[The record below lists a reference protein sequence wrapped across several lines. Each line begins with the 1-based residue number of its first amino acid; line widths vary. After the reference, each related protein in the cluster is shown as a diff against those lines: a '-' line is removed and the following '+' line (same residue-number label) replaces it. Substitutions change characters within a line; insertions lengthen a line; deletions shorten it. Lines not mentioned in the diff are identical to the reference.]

1 MEILEKPPRQ
11 MSMADSLFDNR
22 YRYNYIYPRGR
33 SGETLRAVD
42 TQAEDRPVVI
52 KRPNPNDAPP
62 IRAGQEVSII
72 NEREALSRLAGHP
85 VLTELLGSGQF
96 FVGGI
101 PHQYIVMER
110 AEGVIIADEVVKLA
124 GQHQRL
130 PVLET
135 LEIMDRLINL
145 LRSAHDNDIV
155 YNDVDAKHLFWN
167 REKYQ
172 LKVID
177 WGNAVFLEGD
187 EATPQGISRQT
198 DVFQL
203 GELLYFILSGGRRV
217 EVPRD
222 AGAEFEVDFHQ
233 DSDSI
238 DMSLRAIVTRAVHPN
253 LRYRYASLSEIS
265 ADLQRYRSPL
275 ERDRNAI
282 VTRTIDKLK
291 IQDLSRNDLLA
302 LQANLQAALRQN
314 PAYPAARS
322 TYQEIIDRL
331 RDLEVSADLDA
342 VKIYMQ
348 GEHWASAAELL
359 TELRERA
366 GSKTSAL
373 VHLLLDWCLI
383 LMESGPTPVPP
394 AVAQAIALLFDYRA
408 DKASNLLLVGEN
420 AAEDIRVMQ
429 WRMAERL
436 TSHFPD
442 VMLLQPNLF
451 RLEGAIDQLE
461 VEGIPVDEAQGLL
474 RGIQRAQRQVAR
486 MDDPGAG
493 ALRDSYREMV
503 DNLSQLNANLQTLSL
518 QHEFSERRLP
528 LNALTRA
535 LNAAMALADNMH
547 VIGKQA
553 ANNPR
558 DALTALDASRS
569 IDPPNPVWDKIED
582 FLSLLYE
589 ILQNSQTYV
598 PAADG
603 SDLEKW
609 LLAKHEELTPFAGQL
624 FDEMLSEMLEGIST
638 AQIAWKRYRDVIV
651 AGDRAEATG
660 ALEAAA
666 KTVSTISPTLSSWFN
681 ELRTVVEQAGYVERH
696 SVPGHLGRTLADG
709 WAAFDQGQLADAQR
723 LGQQALEIARSESE
737 QFIAERLW
745 KLSRALRDWVERNGV
760 ESEERTSKALLEIE
774 DLFTDRENRAINS
787 FATQMP
793 STETYLKAMSQG
805 LVQGFS
811 NSNTAALRILFS
823 QYILSGVLDA
833 HDGAIDD
840 ARFWQAAAL
849 RTLLDSAETHAA
861 LRKLD
866 EYIAKRDSLLS
877 TQAIFNQ
884 VTGAHI
890 SDSIAELARQMEGN
904 PEARLLAPGIQSL
917 RALDSALQDW
927 ADAEFRA
934 AGNKIEQVL
943 RGITEAE
950 SNAGIDLTPY
960 RAWMEELNAALAE
973 LSVKRRS
980 LMQEIDRH
988 VDEPQEIVREAI
1000 HFQADVTEDL
1010 LGFKHAQ
1017 MMLGWRDTY
1026 EAFLGVYQGD
1036 KRRSQKLEAMDE
1048 LFKAMFIDRNPAY
1061 PLFRHWYRAVEAT
1074 PEEAEEPE
1082 EEAEAITAPE
1092 PVEHAQPPELMPLD
1106 MEAEV
1111 AERSRSGNRWLFNI
1125 ALAAGLILVVGGLL
1139 YLAGSGRLDDIMA
1152 ALLPETAA
1160 TEFSG
1165 SAATEAD
1172 VETDAEDG
1180 APREVVPALAD
1191 SAESEDSAADEAP
1204 ASTAVAT
1211 SLPEPTAMATD
1222 APTDAPTQ
1230 ASTAAPTAAP
1240 TLDLPAEGLQGS
1252 QNLLEL
1258 FGSAAA
1264 QPLLAEGAFRRQ
1276 NGSWRLGS
1284 AGVTEG
1290 ETLYLYPP
1298 ADLLESSYGNEAAGR
1313 VSRAQAEITLQSAN
1327 PSEDEVYFGIAFRSA
1342 SGDQIAGVQVQQV
1355 GPQVISLALY
1365 QNGEA
1370 DFVSQRS
1377 VNNVIARLRLE
1388 RDPTSGAVSA
1398 YFNDALVGEPMAFAP
1413 ADEAILPVIF
1423 VKDGGVVIGVS
1434 AWDVTLE

>member
-1 MEILEKPPRQ
+1 MPPRQ
-11 MSMADSLFDNR
+11 MRMADGLFDNR

-42 TQAEDRPVVI
+42 TRNDDRPVVI

-72 NEREALSRLAGHP
+72 NERDALTRLAGHP

-110 AEGVIIADEVVKLA
+110 AEGAIIADEVVELA

-130 PVLET
+130 PVLEM
-135 LEIMDRLINL
+135 LDIIDRLINL

-198 DVFQL
+198 DLFQL
-203 GELLYFILSGGRRV
+203 GELLYFLLSGGRRV

-222 AGAEFEVDFHQ
+222 ADADFEVNFHQ
-233 DSDSI
+233 DSASI

-265 ADLQRYRSPL
+265 ADLLRYRTPL
-275 ERDRNAI
+275 ESDRNAI
-282 VTRTIDKLK
+282 VTRALDKLK
-291 IQDLSRNDLLA
+291 AQDLSRNDLLA
-302 LQANLQAALRQN
+302 LQTNLGTALRQN
-314 PAYPAARS
+314 PAYPAARNAN
-322 TYQEIIDRL
+322 QEIIDRL

-366 GSKTSAL
+366 GSKTGAL
-373 VHLLLDWCLI
+373 VRLLLDWCLI
-383 LMESGPTPVPP
+383 LMDRQPP
-394 AVAQAIALLFDYRA
+394 APNEVAQSIAMLFDYRV
-408 DKASNLLLVGEN
+408 DKASNLLLASEPSD
-420 AAEDIRVMQ
+420 EPSRDMQ

-442 VMLLQPNLF
+442 VLLLQPNLF
-451 RLEGAIDQLE
+451 RLEGAIQQLE
-461 VEGIPVDEAQGLL
+461 VEGIPVDEAQGIL
-474 RGIQRAQRQVAR
+474 RGIQRVQRQAAQTEN
-486 MDDPGAG
+486 PAAG

-503 DNLSQLNANLQTLSL
+503 DHLSQLNANLQTLSL

-558 DALTALDASRS
+558 DALTALDASRA
-569 IDPPNPVWDKIED
+569 IDPPNPVWDTIED

-609 LLAKHEELTPFAGQL
+609 LMAKHEELTPFASQL
-624 FDEMLSEMLEGIST
+624 FDKMLSEMLEGIST
-638 AQIAWKRYRDVIV
+638 AQSAWQRYRDVIV
-651 AGDRAEATG
+651 AGDRAEAMD
-660 ALEAAA
+660 ALETAAE
-666 KTVSTISPTLSSWFN
+666 TVSAISPTLSSWFN
-681 ELRTVVEQAGYVERH
+681 ELRTVVEKALYVERH
-696 SVPGHLGRTLADG
+696 SLPGHLGRTLADG
-709 WAAFDQGQLADAQR
+709 WAAFDRGQLADAQR
-723 LGQQALEIARSESE
+723 LGQQALEIARSDSE
-737 QFIAERLW
+737 QFISDRLW
-745 KLSRALRDWVERNGV
+745 KLSRALREWVERNGV
-760 ESEERTSKALLEIE
+760 ESEKRTTKALLDIE
-774 DLFTDRENRAINS
+774 DLFTDGENRDINGFS
-787 FATQMP
+787 TQMP
-793 STETYLKAMSQG
+793 STETYLKAMGQG
-805 LVQGFS
+805 LVGGFA
-811 NSNTAALRILFS
+811 NSNTAALRILFA

-833 HDGAIDD
+833 HDGAIND
-840 ARFWQAAAL
+840 ARFWRAAAL
-849 RTLLDSAETHAA
+849 RALPNAAEKHQA

-866 EYIAKRDSLLS
+866 EFIARRESLLGA
-877 TQAIFNQ
+877 QAILNQ

-890 SDSIAELARQMEGN
+890 SDSIAELARQLEGN

-934 AGNKIEQVL
+934 AGNKIEQAL
-943 RGITEAE
+943 RGISEAE
-950 SNAGIDLTPY
+950 SNAGIVLKAY
-960 RAWMEELNAALAE
+960 RAWIEELNAALSK
-973 LSVKRRS
+973 LGVNRRS
-980 LMQEIDRH
+980 LMQKIDRNL
-988 VDEPQEIVREAI
+988 DEPQAIVREAI

-1026 EAFLGVYQGD
+1026 EAFLSVYQSD
-1036 KRRSQKLEAMDE
+1036 KRRSQKLEALDE

-1061 PLFRHWYRAVEAT
+1061 PLFRHWYRVVEALPVE
-1074 PEEAEEPE
+1074 PEPPE

-1092 PVEHAQPPELMPLD
+1092 PVEHAKPPEPIP
-1106 MEAEV
+1106 METDADST
-1111 AERSRSGNRWLFNI
+1111 ERSGGGKRWLFNL
-1125 ALAAGLILVVGGLL
+1125 ALAAGLILVIGGLL
-1139 YLAGSGRLDDIMA
+1139 SLAGSGRLEDMLA
-1152 ALLPETAA
+1152 ALLPEPA
-1160 TEFSG
+1160 T
-1165 SAATEAD
+1165 TE
-1172 VETDAEDG
+1172 
-1180 APREVVPALAD
+1180 
-1191 SAESEDSAADEAP
+1191 
-1204 ASTAVAT
+1204 AVAT
-1211 SLPEPTAMATD
+1211 KTAAAPRKVALPLEESDDAEAGAPTLAPTSLP
-1222 APTDAPTQ
+1222 APTEPPAPTQ
-1230 ASTAAPTAAP
+1230 ASAAEPTAAP
-1240 TLDLPAEGLQGS
+1240 TLDLPAAGLQGA
-1252 QNLLEL
+1252 QALLDL

-1264 QPLLAEGAFRRQ
+1264 QPLLAESNFRRQ

-1284 AGVTEG
+1284 VDASEG
-1290 ETLYLYPP
+1290 GTRYLYPP
-1298 ADLLESSYGNEAAGR
+1298 GDLLERQYGNDAA
-1313 VSRAQAEITLQSAN
+1313 SRISGAEAEITLQNTN
-1327 PSEDEVYFGIAFRSA
+1327 PAEDEVYFGIAFRSETDA
-1342 SGDQIAGVQVQQV
+1342 EIAGIQVQQV

-1365 QNGEA
+1365 RNGEA
-1370 DFVSQRS
+1370 DFVSQRQA
-1377 VNNVIARLRLE
+1377 NNVIARLRLA
-1388 RDPTSGAVSA
+1388 RDAASGAVSA
-1398 YFNDALVGEPMAFAP
+1398 YFNDMLVGDPMEFAP
-1413 ADEAILPVIF
+1413 ADAGVLPVIF
-1423 VKDGGVVIGVS
+1423 VKDGVVIGVS
-1434 AWDVTLE
+1434 SWDVTLE